1 MLGRVLV
8 WDGGEHNFR
17 LGIGEL
23 RALQQATGVGPTFL
37 MGRVISSQWFVDD
50 LIETVRLG
58 LIGGGM
64 SEVEAKRLTNKVFE
78 HTDALQRHVVL
89 AATLLKDT
97 LTGQGEFTPSGETTA
112 PTMTNEENPTS
123 S

>member
-23 RALQQATGVGPTFL
+23 RALQQATGVGPAFL

-50 LIETVRLG
+50 LVETVRLG

-64 SEVEAKRLTNKVFE
+64 SEAEAKRLTSKVFE
-78 HTDALQRHVVL
+78 QTDALQRHVVL

-97 LTGQGEFTPSGETTA
+97 LTGQGEFTPSGEQTA